1 MAPTKQPPKE
11 PPPLDEVIYPD
22 RVKEL
27 FARAIVDGRL
37 AASEESV
44 AAFMNSY
51 ARYRVLGEEIFRRE
65 PQRVRWFI
73 DRGKPQHG
81 AL

>member
-11 PPPLDEVIYPD
+11 PPPLDEVIYSD

-27 FARAIVDGRL
+27 FARAIADGRL

-44 AAFMNSY
+44 ATFMNSY

-73 DRGKPQHG
+73 EASLYTELCK
-81 AL
+81 